1 MMDEEYRLTK
11 KRITDELETDDTT
24 VISKDVLMYGW
35 DSSTSGK
42 VRINVSSAGTLGVT
56 L

>member
-1 MMDEEYRLTK
+1 MGLDDEYKLTK

-35 DSSTSGK
+35 DGSAK
-42 VRINVSSAGTLGVT
+42 VRVNVTSAGTLGVT
-56 L
+56 I